1 MTDQVFTIGK
11 EANVSADEIKSE
23 KGKARAMDK
32 SEIQA
37 LLDATFCK
45 SPSKTIDEMTD
56 EEVIK
61 HGYALEATIRKLR
74 IHLFEISNEK
84 SARRNKSNTKV
95 FDSLDA
101 NYKPKP
107 IPPVNQANDVMET
120 LAQKLLDDDD
130 SPFTTIEEA
139 REFVK
144 RGRKQ

>member
-1 MTDQVFTIGK
+1 
-11 EANVSADEIKSE
+11 
-23 KGKARAMDK
+23 
-32 SEIQA
+32 
-37 LLDATFCK
+37 
-45 SPSKTIDEMTD
+45 MTD

-61 HGYALEATIRKLR
+61 HGYTLEATIRKLR

-107 IPPVNQANDVMET
+107 IPLANQANDVTEI

-139 REFVK
+139 REIVK
-144 RGRKQ
+144 KGAKQCNAAHIKLSERK